1 MNGLSVLILLCIR
14 GNQITGSFR
23 ILYQHNTGGKPILY
37 GSVLLRRTGGFVL
50 VYIYRQWQKFTFI
63 TNEII
68 LLFAIQFMC
77 LYSDSLLIP
86 LSQLN
91 HFARLSIN
99 AGIDASDNI
108 NYIEKI
114 K

>member
-1 MNGLSVLILLCIR
+1 MALFYCVEQEDLFL
-14 GNQITGSFR
+14 
-23 ILYQHNTGGKPILY
+23 
-37 GSVLLRRTGGFVL
+37 
-50 VYIYRQWQKFTFI
+50 YIYTDSGKSLPLLI

>member
-1 MNGLSVLILLCIR
+1 MALFYCVEQEDL
-14 GNQITGSFR
+14 F
-23 ILYQHNTGGKPILY
+23 LYIQTVAK
-37 GSVLLRRTGGFVL
+37 
-50 VYIYRQWQKFTFI
+50 VYTFI

>member
-1 MNGLSVLILLCIR
+1 MALFYCVEQEDL
-14 GNQITGSFR
+14 F
-23 ILYQHNTGGKPILY
+23 LYIQTVAK
-37 GSVLLRRTGGFVL
+37 
-50 VYIYRQWQKFTFI
+50 VYTFI

-91 HFARLSIN
+91 HFARLLIN